1 MSITPL
7 TLPKGNVAAFVDRA
21 YRDGHPL
28 QFLRELFQNGL
39 EAGATRIIVRPV
51 ESRVGD
57 ARYAVLSVQDNGPG
71 MSASELRNYFSGLGE
86 SHNDNVGDP
95 HANFGVGAKIS
106 TIPWNK
112 AGVVIVSR
120 TEDSDVASMIW
131 ICFDED
137 SQSYGL
143 RRWVT
148 DDDGLHDVIEAYD
161 GIDDPDPDDLICVN
175 WLGTVRYKT
184 GTSVI
189 LLGDGQSHT
198 AFPRDILNSE
208 SGQDFKNY
216 LCRRYYQLP
225 EKGKFSIYLPPK
237 KESDIFPLTGK
248 SGGGSWSWLTVVGS
262 NTYLEAAPKSGLVL
276 CPDGASVSWFIDDAE
291 NTIKRLQAMGYR
303 RSIIAIRYQDEL
315 FHYRNDLH
323 ARFGIFDKSV
333 ARKIHL
339 IIESPDL
346 IPDQTR
352 SRLKPIN
359 GGEVNF
365 SPWANH
371 FAENMPA
378 EIVAL
383 LDDATPDSS
392 SFPDEYAERLASELG
407 SRFRKSATAVRRSVE
422 VVEVVEEGRP
432 PKQRRKRSPSTPSPR
447 KERNGFDLPKSGWES
462 AGVHAPPAVVSRP
475 CVPLPAGM
483 VTLNED
489 HPLFVSVFE
498 EWAAKYDEV
507 YKGRIIAICKS
518 VFQTD
523 FVSKV
528 AHAGSLP
535 WQSGWSRDD
544 VYDRLLDE
552 SSMTVIALGLI
563 AHDSMIQTMIKSELK
578 GVKPK

>member
-1 MSITPL
+1 
-7 TLPKGNVAAFVDRA
+7 
-21 YRDGHPL
+21 
-28 QFLRELFQNGL
+28 
-39 EAGATRIIVRPV
+39 
-51 ESRVGD
+51 
-57 ARYAVLSVQDNGPG
+57 
-71 MSASELRNYFSGLGE
+71 
-86 SHNDNVGDP
+86 
-95 HANFGVGAKIS
+95 VGAKIS

-112 AGVVIVSR
+112 AGVVIVSK
-120 TEDSDVASMIW
+120 TKASDVASMIW

-148 DDDGLHDVIEAYD
+148 DDDSLHDVIEAYD

-175 WLGTVRYKT
+175 WLGTLRHKT

-189 LLGDGQSHT
+189 LLGDGKSHT

-208 SGQDFKNY
+208 SGQDFRNY

-225 EKGKFSIYLPPK
+225 EKGKFNIWGPPQK
-237 KESDIFPLTGK
+237 QSDIFPILSTSQVPGGK
-248 SGGGSWSWLTVVGS
+248 WSRCPILGS
-262 NTYLEAAPKSGLVL
+262 NTHLEATPESGMLL
-276 CPDGASVSWFIDDAE
+276 CPDGASISWFIDEAGDTAA
-291 NTIKRLQAMGYR
+291 KRRRNLPLGYR
-303 RSIIAIRYQDEL
+303 RSIIAIRYQNEL

-333 ARKIHL
+333 ARRVHL

-365 SPWANH
+365 SPWADH

-383 LDDATPDSS
+383 LEDAIPDSS
-392 SFPDEYAERLASELG
+392 TFPDEYAERLASELG
-407 SRFRKSATAVRRSVE
+407 SRFRKSATVVRRSVE
-422 VVEVVEEGRP
+422 VVEEGKA

-447 KERNGFDLPKSGWES
+447 KEKKGFDLPESRWDS

-507 YKGRIIAICKS
+507 YKGRIIAICKNA
-518 VFQTD
+518 FRTD

-552 SSMTVIALGLI
+552 SSMTVIALGLV